1 MAVCHP
7 VVMADRTEMPVEWLR
22 YLQQRAEQ
30 RAKEIIDGVL
40 QVPDYPPLPDC
51 PTCGVAP
58 ERIVSRVDE
67 PGFFVDGQSVLVD
80 FKPCGHGFTV
90 PESELLRG

>member
-1 MAVCHP
+1 MAE
-7 VVMADRTEMPVEWLR
+7 RTEMPVEWLR
-22 YLQQRAEQ
+22 YLQQRSERRAEDIF
-30 RAKEIIDGVL
+30 AGVM

-58 ERIVSRVDE
+58 ERIVSRVED
-67 PGFFVDGQSVLVD
+67 PSFFADGQPILVD
-80 FKPCGHGFTV
+80 FKPCGHGFAV

>member
-1 MAVCHP
+1 
-7 VVMADRTEMPVEWLR
+7 MADRTEMPAEWLH
-22 YLQQRAEQ
+22 YLQQRSEQ
-30 RAKEIIDGVL
+30 RTEEIIRDLL

-58 ERIVSRVDE
+58 ERIVSRVVAE
-67 PGFFVDGQSVLVD
+67 PSFGVDGQAVLVD